1 MVRVSLQAWNT
12 SFQGE
17 KKIELKGEPTK
28 TPTPEPKTKEK

>member
-1 MVRVSLQAWNT
+1 LEHFISGR
-12 SFQGE
+12 